1 MEVELTGVVVQIRFL
16 NEKTGFTVFVLETE
30 EKEQIVVTGTFYKI
44 RLKERIRV
52 TGQMIQDRK
61 YGRQLKM
68 DHYEN
73 IIPSDVL
80 QLEEYLSS
88 GLIRGIGKKTAKLI
102 IGKFGKDTFSVLKEN
117 PTRLYEIRG
126 IGRRKAEII
135 GESIKEETEEKDVVL
150 FLNNFGITPILGR
163 KIYKTFEGKT
173 YRILQKNPY
182 KLTMIDGVGF
192 KIADSIALK
201 NKIPADSEF
210 RIESGLHY
218 ILESRARFGDTC
230 FPKAKIEKMASK
242 ELALDQSVIVPV
254 LENMIQ
260 NGKLVQTERNGKI
273 VLYEPF
279 VYENEIKVSK
289 KLLDLYAH
297 EYEIEDVSLS
307 SNRLDETQMSAV
319 SMAARYGFMVLTGGP
334 GCGKTFTTKMI
345 IEYFEKCKKTVLLA
359 APTGRAAKRMEESTG
374 RSSQTIHRLLEIQE
388 GKFTKC
394 AEDPLDCDALIIDEV
409 SMLDFSLFVS
419 LLDAVPENCH
429 LVFVGDK
436 NQLPSVGAGNVL
448 GDIIRSDIFPVCEL
462 KKIYRQS
469 ENSDIVANAHH
480 ILNGEDMEFH
490 NKDFFYI
497 SSNTPEN
504 IINRIIHYAAESLP
518 AFTGEKDIQVL
529 CPLRVRNCGT
539 ENLNIQM
546 QAAMNPQPELIKG
559 FRKNDK
565 VIQMKNNYDITRH
578 YSKNGHK
585 YQASGVFNGDTGK
598 VDGIDRENEYLI
610 VLMDDGGKVKYKFNE
625 LDQLELAYALTIH
638 KSQGSE
644 YPVVII
650 PIYDYIPT
658 ITTMNLL
665 YTGITRAKKCILLI
679 GRKETLIH
687 MLKNRNIA
695 SRCTGLSHVVKELGK
710 NKQQL

>member
-61 YGRQLKM
+61 YGRQIKM

-242 ELALDQSVIVPV
+242 ELALDQSVIIPV

-297 EYEIEDVSLS
+297 EYEIED
-307 SNRLDETQMSAV
+307 
-319 SMAARYGFMVLTGGP
+319 P
-334 GCGKTFTTKMI
+334 GCI
-345 IEYFEKCKKTVLLA
+345 Y
-359 APTGRAAKRMEESTG
+359 
-374 RSSQTIHRLLEIQE
+374 
-388 GKFTKC
+388 
-394 AEDPLDCDALIIDEV
+394 AEC
-409 SMLDFSLFVS
+409 S
-419 LLDAVPENCH
+419 LLH
-429 LVFVGDK
+429 
-436 NQLPSVGAGNVL
+436 
-448 GDIIRSDIFPVCEL
+448 
-462 KKIYRQS
+462 
-469 ENSDIVANAHH
+469 
-480 ILNGEDMEFH
+480 
-490 NKDFFYI
+490 
-497 SSNTPEN
+497 
-504 IINRIIHYAAESLP
+504 
-518 AFTGEKDIQVL
+518 
-529 CPLRVRNCGT
+529 
-539 ENLNIQM
+539 
-546 QAAMNPQPELIKG
+546 
-559 FRKNDK
+559 
-565 VIQMKNNYDITRH
+565 
-578 YSKNGHK
+578 
-585 YQASGVFNGDTGK
+585 SG
-598 VDGIDRENEYLI
+598 L
-610 VLMDDGGKVKYKFNE
+610 
-625 LDQLELAYALTIH
+625 H
-638 KSQGSE
+638 
-644 YPVVII
+644 
-650 PIYDYIPT
+650 
-658 ITTMNLL
+658 
-665 YTGITRAKKCILLI
+665 
-679 GRKETLIH
+679 
-687 MLKNRNIA
+687 
-695 SRCTGLSHVVKELGK
+695 
-710 NKQQL
+710 